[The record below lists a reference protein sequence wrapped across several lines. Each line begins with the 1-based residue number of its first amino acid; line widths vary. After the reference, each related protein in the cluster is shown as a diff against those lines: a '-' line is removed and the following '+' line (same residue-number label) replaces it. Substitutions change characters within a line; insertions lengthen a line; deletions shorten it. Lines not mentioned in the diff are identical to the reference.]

1 MDYWLCA
8 WDNSLAWYSIAN
20 VEMSIETF
28 IEEIK
33 GRKGRQ
39 LEALAV
45 RLAEE
50 NTALQFNKD
59 NTIKTMREYF
69 SNEAKLKS
77 EREAARIVE
86 AARLQARKILFD
98 AININLDSAFEV
110 IKEQLRSYASSDEYK
125 GALHKVIATAKKNL
139 GPKIKVRCREED
151 RTPLSELG
159 VTVIKTIQ
167 TIGGVIAENENGSK
181 ELDLTFEELLR
192 IHEDEVKSSIME
204 DIM

>member
-1 MDYWLCA
+1 MDYWLRA
-8 WDNSLAWYSIAN
+8 WNNSLAWYSIAN

-28 IEEIK
+28 IEETK
-33 GRKGRQ
+33 RRKEKE
-39 LEALAV
+39 LEALAG

-50 NTALQFNKD
+50 KTALRTKTD
-59 NTIKTMREYF
+59 NTIKTMHEYF

-86 AARLQARKILFD
+86 AARLQARKMLFD
-98 AININLDSAFEV
+98 AININLDTAFEV
-110 IKEQLRSYASSDEYK
+110 IKAQLRSYTKSDEYK
-125 GALHKVIATAKKNL
+125 ESLHKVIATAKKNL
-139 GPKIKVRCREED
+139 GPNIKVHCREQD
-151 RTPLSELG
+151 RAPLSDLG
-159 VTVIKTIQ
+159 ITVVKTIQ
-167 TIGGVIAENENGSK
+167 TIGGVLAENENGSK

>member
-1 MDYWLCA
+1 VDYWLCA

-125 GALHKVIATAKKNL
+125 GALHKVIANAKRNL
-139 GPKIKVRCREED
+139 GPKIKVRCREQD

-159 VTVIKTIQ
+159 VTIIETIQ

>member
-1 MDYWLCA
+1 VDYWLRA
-8 WDNSLAWYSIAN
+8 WNNSLAWYSIAN

-28 IEEIK
+28 IEETK
-33 GRKGRQ
+33 RRKEKE
-39 LEALAV
+39 LEALSG
-45 RLAEE
+45 RLAKEK
-50 NTALQFNKD
+50 TALRTKTD
-59 NTIKTMREYF
+59 NTIKTIHEYF

-86 AARLQARKILFD
+86 AARLQARKMLFD

-110 IKEQLRSYASSDEYK
+110 IQAQLRSYTKSDEYK
-125 GALHKVIATAKKNL
+125 ESLHKVIAAAKKNL
-139 GPKIKVRCREED
+139 GPNIKVHCREQD
-151 RTPLSELG
+151 RAPLSDLG
-159 VTVIKTIQ
+159 ITVVKTIQ
-167 TIGGVIAENENGSK
+167 TIGGVLAENENGSK

>member
-1 MDYWLCA
+1 VDYWLCS

-20 VEMSIETF
+20 VEMSLETF

-33 GRKGRQ
+33 SRKGRE

-50 NTALQFNKD
+50 KTALQFNKD
-59 NTIKTMREYF
+59 NTIKTMHEYF
-69 SNEAKLKS
+69 SNEARLKS
-77 EREAARIVE
+77 DREAARIVE

-110 IKEQLRSYASSDEYK
+110 IKEQLRSYTNSDVYK
-125 GALHKVIATAKKNL
+125 GALNKVIATAKKDL
-139 GPKIKVRCREED
+139 GPNIKVRCREQD
-151 RTPLSELG
+151 RAPLSDLG

-167 TIGGVIAENENGSK
+167 TIGGVIAESENGTK

>member
-1 MDYWLCA
+1 VDYWLRA
-8 WDNSLAWYSIAN
+8 WNNSLAWYSIAN

-28 IEEIK
+28 IEETK
-33 GRKGRQ
+33 RRKEKE
-39 LEALAV
+39 LEALSG

-50 NTALQFNKD
+50 KTALRTKTD
-59 NTIKTMREYF
+59 NTIKTVHEYF

-86 AARLQARKILFD
+86 AARLQARKMLFD

-110 IKEQLRSYASSDEYK
+110 IKAQLKSYTKTDEYK
-125 GALHKVIATAKKNL
+125 ESLHKVIATAKKNL
-139 GPKIKVRCREED
+139 GPNIKVHCREQD
-151 RTPLSELG
+151 RAPLSDLG
-159 VTVIKTIQ
+159 ITVVKTIQ
-167 TIGGVIAENENGSK
+167 TIGGVLAENENGSK

-192 IHEDEVKSSIME
+192 IHQDEVKSSIME